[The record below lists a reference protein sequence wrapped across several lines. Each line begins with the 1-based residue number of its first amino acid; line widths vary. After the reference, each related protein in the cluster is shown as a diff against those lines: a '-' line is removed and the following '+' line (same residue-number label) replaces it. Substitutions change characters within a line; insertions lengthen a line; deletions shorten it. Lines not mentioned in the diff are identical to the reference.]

1 MKNLTI
7 EEINEIMVVID
18 NSIHLYWSDFDRIK
32 SALIELVVLEPQEC
46 KHESQYRT
54 YNHVSGIER
63 CDKCDEITN

>member
-32 SALIELVVLEPQEC
+32 SALIELVNNKNIDV
-46 KHESQYRT
+46 
-54 YNHVSGIER
+54 
-63 CDKCDEITN
+63 